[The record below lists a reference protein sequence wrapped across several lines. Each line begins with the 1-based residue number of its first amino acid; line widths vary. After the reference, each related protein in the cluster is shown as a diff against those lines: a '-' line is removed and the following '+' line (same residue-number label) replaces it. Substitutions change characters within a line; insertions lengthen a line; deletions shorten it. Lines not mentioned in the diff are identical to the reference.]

1 MHQNESFPTVLG
13 ISQASLDSGDVNTT
27 PPPKELVTSTSAATE
42 PSLAPSLSPGPQP
55 DLNSPPV
62 SQPSVIPELTSPSA
76 SRVTPIIRRC
86 KMGLVSPV
94 ILVHGGAGDIPDSGV
109 QEKIDGVKQSALVGY
124 KVLCETGLV
133 LDAIEASINI
143 MEDLEGFNAGRGSVL
158 TLTGEVEME
167 ALITEGKDLNAG
179 AITLAKNI
187 RYPISVARKVMEQTP
202 HTFLGG
208 AGLEDFIKKSNIPR
222 VGDDWLIT
230 DRAKDALEKFKQQG
244 ANHTEAA
251 TEIGKRPGDVG
262 TVGCVALDSN
272 GHVASGTSTGGI
284 CGKYKGRIGDTPQLG
299 SGGYSD
305 DNVGA
310 VSTTGYGEAIMRYN
324 LAHRILSRMDSG
336 IDAQNATKS
345 VVDGMTARTKKTAG
359 AITLSKLGDVGISFS
374 SKRMAWA
381 FVKDGELHYGIEQG
395 QHEVEK
401 L

>member
-1 MHQNESFPTVLG
+1 MVHPYYIFLLLVLG
-13 ISQASLDSGDVNTT
+13 VSQASLDVD
-27 PPPKELVTSTSAATE
+27 E
-42 PSLAPSLSPGPQP
+42 
-55 DLNSPPV
+55 SPP
-62 SQPSVIPELTSPSA
+62 SPSKEPLTSPSPV
-76 SRVTPIIRRC
+76 SELPLVPVPIPVSESPVSEPSSIPEPTSSSALRGAPKIRLC
-86 KMGLVSPV
+86 KMGRVSPV
-94 ILVHGGAGDIPDSGV
+94 ILVHGGAGDIPDSAV

-133 LDAIEASINI
+133 LNAIEASINI

-167 ALITEGKDLNAG
+167 ALITEGKDLKAG

-187 RYPISVARKVMEQTP
+187 RYPISVARKVMEKTP

-208 AGLEDFIKKSNIPR
+208 AGLEDFIKKENIPR

-230 DRAKDALEKFKQQG
+230 DRAKYALEKFIEQG
-244 ANHTEAA
+244 GRDAV

-262 TVGCVALDSN
+262 TVGSVAVDSS
-272 GHVASGTSTGGI
+272 GHVGSGTSTGGI

-305 DNVGA
+305 DKVGA

-324 LAHRILSRMDSG
+324 LAHRILSKMDTG
-336 IDAQNATKS
+336 INAQEATKWA
-345 VVDGMTARTKKTAG
+345 VEGMTERIKKTAG
-359 AITLSKLGDVGISFS
+359 AITVSNSGEIGISFT
-374 SKRMAWA
+374 SKRMSWA
-381 FVKDGELHYGIEQG
+381 YVKDGEIHFGIEQG